1 MTDALENMKS
11 QGVQFEP
18 GEVDHW
24 MDCGNKN
31 ATVETNT
38 MILEFEKDTDLI
50 HTSAS
55 IKESTIIEPVFI
67 GPGVQITNSVI
78 GPHVSIGANTKVNDS
93 RISRSIVRNDS
104 AIINAVI
111 ENSLI
116 GTNTQIKLSAN
127 DLSLGDYFYPCLI

>member
-1 MTDALENMKS
+1 
-11 QGVQFEP
+11 
-18 GEVDHW
+18 
-24 MDCGNKN
+24 
-31 ATVETNT
+31 

-127 DLSLGDYFYPCLI
+127 DLSLGDYSTLA